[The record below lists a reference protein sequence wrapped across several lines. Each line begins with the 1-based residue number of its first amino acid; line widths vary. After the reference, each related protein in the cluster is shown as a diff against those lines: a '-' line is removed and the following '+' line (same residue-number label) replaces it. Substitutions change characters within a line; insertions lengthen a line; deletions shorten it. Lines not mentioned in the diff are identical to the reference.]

1 MSQTTEQKVKV
12 KVTKHP
18 REMFYD
24 GRSTRDHMNGVMD
37 FLNTSPTVPDGKLIR
52 RFVKG
57 LKVGDVVGVEH
68 NQYRVEKINKE
79 GFSGTNIKTNKEFD
93 VAPTELTIAIGSGF
107 AEVLY
112 RDGKPYGVEL
122 EKEVTIKIVDH
133 TKEEEKK

>member
-1 MSQTTEQKVKV
+1 
-12 KVTKHP
+12 
-18 REMFYD
+18 
-24 GRSTRDHMNGVMD
+24 VMD